1 MKSLSIQMK
10 RKYTWYILNW
20 GADFFFLLRI
30 FSNPYVC
37 AVDSVHGVVGLNI
50 FSYVT

>member
-1 MKSLSIQMK
+1 MK
-10 RKYTWYILNW
+10 RKYTHYVKMGSWFV
-20 GADFFFLLRI
+20 FFPLRI

-37 AVDSVHGVVGLNI
+37 AVDSVRGVVGLNI